1 MHDISEV
8 KEIGTTAIQNIL
20 ESNLNFWS
28 TNVLD
33 NTYGG
38 FYGGLDYE
46 GNNILKHSKGIIL
59 NARILWSF
67 AKTTNSLGTDKYAK
81 ILKRS
86 YEYIHKH
93 FKDTDVGGVFWELNY
108 KGEPINTKKECIAQ
122 AYAILALSEYYKV
135 TKQQEVQNWVIS
147 LYHFVERHFYNPTDN
162 SYTNA
167 IKKEL
172 EHTNDFTKNLGT
184 YLHLLEAYSS
194 LYKIYRNETLKER
207 IENLIEIILDKF
219 LQHDNYCEMSFDENW
234 KTTTKQISYGHNLEV
249 PCILMDACESI
260 QTKKYQEEILE
271 KLESYSK
278 EVMIQLNALG
288 GIYPS
293 KDIVENK
300 YVKELYWWT
309 QTEGMIAFQKL
320 YKKTA
325 NETYLHFVD
334 RLWQLIQHNFLDSKN
349 GEWHEKLDVNKEPIP
364 SNKVGMWKSPYHITR
379 MCMQFI

>member
-1 MHDISEV
+1 MNDISEI
-8 KEIGTTAIQNIL
+8 KEIGSVTVQNIL

-38 FYGGLDYE
+38 FYGSLDYE
-46 GNNILKHSKGIIL
+46 GNSILKHSKGVIL

-67 AKTTNSLGTDKYAK
+67 AKATNSLQTKGYVE
-81 ILKRS
+81 ILERS
-86 YEYIHKH
+86 YEYLYKH
-93 FKDTDVGGVFWELNY
+93 FRDSDVGGVFWEVNY
-108 KGEPINTKKECIAQ
+108 KGEPINTRKECIAQ
-122 AYAILALSEYYKV
+122 AYTILALSEYYKA
-135 TKQQEVQNWVIS
+135 TKKQEVQNWVIS
-147 LYHFVERHFYNPTDN
+147 LYHFVERHFYNITDN
-162 SYTNA
+162 SYVNT

-172 EHTNDFTKNLGT
+172 EPINDSSKNLGT
-184 YLHLLEAYSS
+184 HLHLLEAYSS

-207 IENLIEIILDKF
+207 IENLIEIVLDKF
-219 LQHDNYCEMSFDENW
+219 LQNDNYCEMSFDQDW
-234 KTTTKQISYGHNLEV
+234 KITTKQISYGHNLEV
-249 PCILMDACESI
+249 PCILLDACESI
-260 QTKKYQEEILE
+260 QTKKYKEEIVE

-293 KDIVENK
+293 KDIAENK

-320 YKKTA
+320 YKKTS

-334 RLWQLIQHNFLDSKN
+334 RLWKLICENFLDQKN
-349 GEWHEKLDVNKEPIP
+349 GEWYEKIGVNKEPIS
-364 SNKVGMWKSPYHITR
+364 SNKVGMWKSPYHIVR
-379 MCMQFI
+379 MCIQFI